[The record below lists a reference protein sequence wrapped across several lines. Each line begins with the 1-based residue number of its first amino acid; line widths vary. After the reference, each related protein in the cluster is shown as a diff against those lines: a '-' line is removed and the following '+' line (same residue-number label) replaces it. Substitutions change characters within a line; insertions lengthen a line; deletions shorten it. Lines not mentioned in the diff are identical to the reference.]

1 MPETVT
7 INGAVPIVP
16 YSDPRAAIGWLER
29 AFGAVATA
37 VHPPERDQPLV
48 HAEVAIGTGLVMIND
63 ADRDDDGPF
72 ALPGPVLLYVVVDD
86 PDGLH
91 ERAAAAG
98 AEIVMGLTDQDYGS
112 REFAARDPHG
122 NVWSFG
128 TYRPS
133 FEASASA

>member
-1 MPETVT
+1 MTESLT

-16 YSDPRAAIGWLER
+16 FSNPRAAIGWLEQT
-29 AFGAVATA
+29 FGAVATLVA
-37 VHPPERDQPLV
+37 SPEPDQPLK
-48 HAEVAIGTGLVMIND
+48 HAEVKVGTGLVMIDD
-63 ADRDDDGPF
+63 ADRDDDSPF
-72 ALPGPVLLYVVVDD
+72 ALAGPVVVYVVVDD
-86 PDGLH
+86 PDALH
-91 ERAAAAG
+91 DRAAAAG

-133 FEASASA
+133 LG

>member
-1 MPETVT
+1 MNETLT

-16 YSDPRAAIGWLER
+16 YTNPRDAIGWLER
-29 AFGAVATA
+29 TFGAVATA
-37 VHPPERDQPLV
+37 LHPPDPDQPLE
-48 HAEVAIGTGLVMIND
+48 HAEVKVGNGLVMIND
-63 ADRDDDGPF
+63 AGRAADSPF

-86 PDGLH
+86 PDALH
-91 ERAAAAG
+91 DRAAAAG

-133 FEASASA
+133 LG